1 MQQAARIS
9 DRTACFYLGKL
20 IEYDKTD
27 DIFMNPKN
35 TQTEAYV
42 SGRFG

>member
-1 MQQAARIS
+1 MQQAARVS
-9 DRTACFYLGKL
+9 QRTAFFYLGKL
-20 IEYDKTD
+20 IEYAETH

-35 TQTEAYV
+35 AQTEAYV